1 MAIFEQ
7 IIHLSDHIATHV
19 VVGFSC
25 STNSISLPWMYHYNV
40 FAVAVVKVVSKCVND
55 NWCRTWYCCV
65 RLLLLLL
72 LLFLTLMLLSRAP
85 SLTTAAVE
93 HFKLFFYSISILSL
107 SISSLTVFQN
117 YSHSSSPSH
126 RTGFLPFPFRSL
138 LPYKVR
144 SRFHAA
150 ESATPKDSISRAY
163 NQYES
168 KPCRCRCRHHRSA
181 FFYFFFWLCDSWT
194 NQVCILSL
202 SLSLSLSL
210 TLFLLWDQGC
220 KTSSCPSRR
229 LDFGALLFCLFKEYC
244 MQRFLPNF

>member
-107 SISSLTVFQN
+107 SLYFISHCL
-117 YSHSSSPSH
+117 
-126 RTGFLPFPFRSL
+126 
-138 LPYKVR
+138 
-144 SRFHAA
+144 
-150 ESATPKDSISRAY
+150 
-163 NQYES
+163 S
-168 KPCRCRCRHHRSA
+168 KLFS
-181 FFYFFFWLCDSWT
+181 F
-194 NQVCILSL
+194 SL
-202 SLSLSLSL
+202 SFSSDRVSPISLPLSVAVQS
-210 TLFLLWDQGC
+210 
-220 KTSSCPSRR
+220 K
-229 LDFGALLFCLFKEYC
+229 K
-244 MQRFLPNF
+244 